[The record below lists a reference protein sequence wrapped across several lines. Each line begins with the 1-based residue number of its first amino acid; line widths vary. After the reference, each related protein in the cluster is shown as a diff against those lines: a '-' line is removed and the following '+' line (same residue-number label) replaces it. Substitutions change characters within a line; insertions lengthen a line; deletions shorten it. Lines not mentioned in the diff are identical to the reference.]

1 MSPGDFLTGASQI
14 GVALLGFTGIAV
26 ALDERSLAHWSAVD
40 KLKLRL
46 LVTFS
51 AVPLV
56 ESLLAL
62 LLLSLGLSE
71 TILWRAS
78 SLMGL
83 VITAPVI
90 VGLMKRF
97 RSIAPHDFKS
107 QGGSRLIFVISA
119 LLGASFTVFQLGNTI
134 FLGRFWPF
142 FALIVFQYVGATS
155 QFVRFIL
162 YRPG

>member
-26 ALDERSLAHWSAVD
+26 ALDERSLAHWSATD

-56 ESLLAL
+56 QSLLAL
-62 LLLSLGLSE
+62 LLLSLGLSDKF
-71 TILWRAS
+71 LWPAA

-83 VITAPVI
+83 AITAPVT
-90 VGLMKRF
+90 VGLFKRF
-97 RSIAPHDFKS
+97 RAIGPGDFS
-107 QGGSRLIFVISA
+107 AQGGNLPIFLISV
-119 LLGASFTVFQLGNTI
+119 LLGTSVTLFQIANAISFD
-134 FLGRFWPF
+134 RFWPF
-142 FALIVFQYVGATS
+142 FVLIIFQYVGATV